1 MAVEV
6 IVIPRGPDFSELAL
20 DNTSLSKFHFS
31 GETSLLETKHQN
43 GTLLIRAV
51 DFRFLF
57 VSALYF
63 CYYQLPILLHQLYP
77 IL

>member
-31 GETSLLETKHQN
+31 GETSLFETKHQN
-43 GTLLIRAV
+43 GTFETV